1 MNLSLLYP
9 SHANDLHINTAC
21 GPPRTFR
28 HASTC
33 SGIDHQVSGRIPL
46 TPRTIGTP
54 IHACATIVSLSL
66 RLPLTVNLANG
77 IHSLARSSKR
87 KLRHRQLTSY
97 YRLAT
102 GSFDEKILSCRN
114 TRSPVSFRHFSVPFE
129 GCFSVFAHATNSLS
143 VLRSI

>member
-46 TPRTIGTP
+46 TPRTISTP
-54 IHACATIVSLSL
+54 RQVNYARVAFAAAALA
-66 RLPLTVNLANG
+66 VNLASG
-77 IHSLARSSKR
+77 IHSLARSTKR
-87 KLRHRQLTSY
+87 KLRRRQLISY

-102 GSFDEKILSCRN
+102 GSFDEKILARRN
-114 TRSPVSFRHFSVPFE
+114 TRSPVSFRHFSFPF
-129 GCFSVFAHATNSLS
+129 
-143 VLRSI
+143 

>member
-9 SHANDLHINTAC
+9 SHANDLHIKTAC

-46 TPRTIGTP
+46 TPRTISTP
-54 IHACATIVSLSL
+54 TQDESTVVSLSL
-66 RLPLTVNLANG
+66 WLPLTVNLANG

-87 KLRHRQLTSY
+87 KLRHRQLLSY

-102 GSFDEKILSCRN
+102 GSFEQKVLACRN
-114 TRSPVSFRHFSVPFE
+114 TRSPVSFRHFSFPFQ
-129 GCFSVFAHATNSLS
+129 GYFSVFAHATNSLS